1 MVSHCGF
8 DLYSLNNVLIGHFYI
23 FLGKMSIQVHCPFK
37 NWVICILLLSCMNM
51 LCILDIKP
59 LLEGG
64 RERGLPQMG
73 QCEKFGIMTPNSI
86 TQNGSFLLLVI
97 YTSHFVC

>member
-1 MVSHCGF
+1 
-8 DLYSLNNVLIGHFYI
+8 
-23 FLGKMSIQVHCPFK
+23 
-37 NWVICILLLSCMNM
+37 M